1 MISQSG
7 YTAPSALASIPHSP
21 TPAHIQRPALT
32 APTPAPAATAFR
44 PPLSVWAYLAL
55 TWLLGWWLVF
65 DGLHQRLFGDYIRL
79 AGQLGPW
86 AGLAQA
92 VGLDPQRLSLPF
104 LAVGFGLISASF
116 GVYWRRRWG
125 YGAALALSAL
135 ALLYLGFGTPI
146 ALLSLILLLLP
157 ATRRYIAD

>member
-1 MISQSG
+1 MV
-7 YTAPSALASIPHSP
+7 SIPRPP
-21 TPAHIQRPALT
+21 TLTHFQRPALT
-32 APTPAPAATAFR
+32 APAPAPAETVFR
-44 PPLSVWAYLAL
+44 PPLSVWAYFAL

-65 DGLHQRLFGDYIRL
+65 DALHQRLFGDYIRL

-92 VGLDPQRLSLPF
+92 AGLDPQRLSLPF

-116 GVYWRRRWG
+116 GVYWRRSWG
-125 YGAALALSAL
+125 YGAALVLSAL
-135 ALLYLGFGTPI
+135 SLLYLGFGTPV

-157 ATRRYIAD
+157 ATRRYIVD